1 MHHIYFLTHFA
12 KTPLP
17 SHACGEK
24 TVCDAHAAPPNC
36 AFSRVRRKNAMIPA
50 AIFPSRCLLTR
61 AEKKL
66 GIQPHEDDT
75 VSAFS
80 RVRRKNTY
88 RHLLRCDPE
97 MSSHE
102 FEKKTYYLLSD
113 LLNCDAFSGGER
125 RRYAMLSGFLI
136 SARSKFSKRYHVPS
150 LFCLNTIGRGL
161 SAPLERM

>member
-1 MHHIYFLTHFA
+1 MLMRHLLTV
-12 KTPLP
+12 P

-24 TVCDAHAAPPNC
+24 RNDSGRDLSQSMPSHAC
-36 AFSRVRRKNAMIPA
+36 G
-50 AIFPSRCLLTR
+50 
-61 AEKKL
+61 EKL

-80 RVRRKNTY
+80 RVRRKTLIDIY
-88 RHLLRCDPE
+88 SDVILRCLLT
-97 MSSHE
+97 SL
-102 FEKKTYYLLSD
+102 KKTYYLLSD

-125 RRYAMLSGFLI
+125 RRYTMLSGFLI